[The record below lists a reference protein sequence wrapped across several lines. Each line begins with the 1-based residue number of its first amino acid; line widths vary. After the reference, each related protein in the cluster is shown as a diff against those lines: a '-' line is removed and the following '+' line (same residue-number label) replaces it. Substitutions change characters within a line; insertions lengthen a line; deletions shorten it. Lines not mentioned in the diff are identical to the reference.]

1 MLDISNILFL
11 LVGAIFLFAIFDLIV
26 WVSNDAINF
35 LSPSVGSKVASYKVI
50 IIIASL
56 WILFGA
62 LFSSWMME
70 VARKW
75 IFHPQHF
82 TFLEITILFLSVIV
96 ADILLLDRF
105 NSLGM
110 PTSTTVSIV
119 FCLLWGAVWVW
130 VIKVIQADLS
140 MEVLSTYINTA
151 KVLTII
157 LWILWSVVASFLL
170 WSIVQYIAR
179 LFFTFNYQNKPK
191 YWAAILL
198 AIAITAITHF
208 ILVKGMKGS
217 VITWYAGTIDWVK
230 HNLILFLAIAFIIW
244 FLILNLLLTLKVNV
258 FKLIVLVWT
267 FSLAMAFAGNDL
279 VNFIWVPLAALKSYT
294 LFAADTTITDPSLFF
309 MDGLNKKEKANIFL
323 LIIGG
328 AIMVL
333 TIVFSKKAKIV
344 LDTGLALARQND
356 GKENFWASYLS
367 KAIVRNF
374 IRGLKILKTIVPKK
388 IWEYIGGRFNT
399 VESSTNKNDTHFDF
413 IRASVIL
420 ICSSILISIAT
431 SYKLPLSTTYVTFMV
446 AMWAAFADRSWGRES
461 AVYRVNWVVTVITG
475 WFLTAFWAFTF
486 AFLIANIIYF
496 WGSIAAIWAILLVLY
511 IMLKPAFFKKSN
523 LDDATVNAELNDS
536 KDDTKGFLEWIK
548 KNLTL
553 WNEYYGKVLDNLSEE
568 GVSKAKK
575 LHKEISSYKE
585 DVYSFKKD
593 LLLNIWDIDE
603 KDVKSLST
611 HVGILNS
618 MKNYSKSLRF
628 ISESVTEH
636 IDNNH
641 VFSKLECKSLATL
654 NAKISAIHTFLI
666 ESIDK
671 NDFNKEFNILTELRE
686 NLNKYIEED
695 IQRVRDEKVD
705 IGSSTLYIWIINE
718 TKYLLIEIGAIYRRC
733 WELDKRS

>member
-1 MLDISNILFL
+1 MLDVSNILVL

-35 LSPSVGSKVASYKVI
+35 LSPSVGSKVAKYRTI
-50 IIIASL
+50 IIVASF

-75 IFHPQHF
+75 IFHPQYF
-82 TFLEITILFLSVIV
+82 SFVEITILFLSVIV

-105 NSLGM
+105 NSLWM

-130 VIKVIQADLS
+130 VIKVMQTEVP
-140 MEVLSTYINTA
+140 MEQLSTFINTA

-157 LWILWSVVASFLL
+157 LWILGSVVASFLL

-179 LFFTFNYQNKPK
+179 LFFTFDFKSKPK
-191 YWAAILL
+191 YWSAILW

-230 HNLILFLAIAFIIW
+230 HNLILFLAIAFVIW

-267 FSLAMAFAGNDL
+267 FSLAMAFAWNDL

-294 LFAADTTITDPSLFF
+294 LFAADTSITDPSLFF
-309 MDGLNKKEKANIFL
+309 MDGLNKKEKANVFL

-333 TIVFSKKAKIV
+333 TIIFSKKAKNV
-344 LDTGLALARQND
+344 LDTWLSLARQNE
-356 GKENFWASYLS
+356 GQENFWASYLS

-374 IRGLKILKTIVPKK
+374 IRGMKVLKAIVPKK
-388 IWEYIGGRFNT
+388 IWNFTGSRFES
-399 VESSTNKNDTHFDF
+399 VEASVNKKGDTHFDL

-446 AMWAAFADRSWGRES
+446 AMWAAFADRAWGRES
-461 AVYRVNWVVTVITG
+461 AVYRVNGVVSVITG

-486 AFLIANIIYF
+486 AFIIANVIYF
-496 WGSIAAIWAILLVLY
+496 WWSIAAIWAILITIY
-511 IMLKPAFFKKSN
+511 IMTKPLLFKETN
-523 LDDATVNAELNDS
+523 LDDEVVNAELNDS
-536 KDDTKGFLEWIK
+536 EDITKGFLEWVK
-548 KNLTL
+548 KNLVL
-553 WNEYYGKVLDNLSEE
+553 WDEYYGKILDNLSEE
-568 GVSKAKK
+568 WVSKAKK
-575 LHKEISSYKE
+575 LHKEIKQYKD

-593 LLLNIWDIDE
+593 LLLHIWDIDE

-641 VFSKLECKSLATL
+641 VFSQLECKSLTTL
-654 NAKISAIHTFLI
+654 HSKITEVHNFLI
-666 ESIDK
+666 SGIEKKS
-671 NDFNKEFNILTELRE
+671 FEKEFKILTTLRE
-686 NLNKYIEED
+686 DLNKYIEED
-695 IQRVRDEKVD
+695 IQRVKDEKVD
-705 IGSSTLYIWIINE
+705 IWSSALYIWIINE

-733 WELDKRS
+733 WELDK